1 MEDSNRLHTP
11 AEGATASQPSELKTA
26 IRTVSRHALKSGLGS
41 APGEQAAFTAAW
53 SATQLRLLLSYL
65 ERHAATVETALGSI
79 QEPDL
84 KEAVGVVLKDAADRC
99 AFVSRDLDIVRGD
112 TLGTPVPEWS
122 VRAGQ
127 PAVMRHARHSRATAV
142 AGSAKSL

>member
-1 MEDSNRLHTP
+1 MEHSNRPHTS
-11 AEGATASQPSELKTA
+11 AEGATARQPSELERA
-26 IRTVSRHALKSGLGS
+26 VRTVSQHALKGGLHS

-65 ERHAATVETALGSI
+65 EQHAATVETALGSV

-84 KEAVGVVLKDAADRC
+84 KQAVGVVLKDAADRC
-99 AFVSRDLDIVRGD
+99 AFVSRNLDLARGD
-112 TLGTPVPEWS
+112 TLGTPGPEWS
-122 VRAGQ
+122 ARAGQ
-127 PAVMRHARHSRATAV
+127 PAMVHHVRHSRAKAV